1 MRGLK
6 LWLIPLVLLFFLVPT
21 VGALVDHDPIVINSD
36 AGFASG
42 GFPGSGTVDDPYR
55 IEGYRIVTDALHR
68 NGVEVRDTS
77 AYFVVR
83 GCVIEADY
91 IGVNVGSTAP
101 RTCSILDNVI
111 TGRTGDG
118 GGINLSADG
127 VLVVNNTCSGFVIG
141 VHTNY
146 ADDCIFQLNNFSYN
160 AYHGLN
166 IRFSD
171 DCLITGNT
179 VVGNGGHGI
188 FIIRDSTGNKVYN
201 NTVVGNGYIE
211 TYEWDDIYSYTIA
224 SQGCDEGR
232 SNTWYDEE
240 SKTGN
245 RWSDYSGSGDYILDG
260 SAGAVDKY
268 PLPSETPVVKPPE
281 ETDGGIPGFSVL
293 SVVLGA
299 LAMALFGRCRVSS

>member
-1 MRGLK
+1 MRGLR
-6 LWLIPLVLLFFLVPT
+6 LWLIPLVALFFFIPP

-36 AGFASG
+36 AGFVSG

-55 IEGYRIVTDALHR
+55 IEGLHIVTDALHR

-77 AYFVVR
+77 AYFVVK

-91 IGVNVGSTAP
+91 MGVNVGFTAP
-101 RTCSILDNVI
+101 GTCSILDNVI
-111 TGRTGDG
+111 SGRTGDG

-127 VLVVNNTCSGFVIG
+127 VVVVNNTCSGFVIG

-146 ADDCIFQLNNFSYN
+146 ADGCVFQLNNFSYN

-171 DCLITGNT
+171 NCLITGNT

-188 FIIRDSTGNKVYN
+188 FIIRDSTGNRVYN
-201 NTVVGNGYIE
+201 NTVAGNGGIG

-232 SNTWYDEE
+232 DNIWYDEE
-240 SKTGN
+240 TQTGN
-245 RWSDYSGSGDYILDG
+245 KWSDYSGSGDYLLDG
-260 SAGAVDKY
+260 SAGAVDKF
-268 PLPSETPVVKPPE
+268 PVAVEAPVVSPPE
-281 ETDGGIPGFSVL
+281 EPSGGIPGFGVCSI
-293 SVVLGA
+293 VLG
-299 LAMALFGRCRVSS
+299 LVLGFLHGKRLV